1 MDFVIKKYCF
11 YLPELILKGSDCFF
25 IPSCCVVVGLL
36 CDGSVGC
43 GWGCRGAPQ
52 HGQRGRGGGEYR
64 YSIYICNFFPIRI
77 SFLSSVYTS
86 LSLGA
91 IPPPKKKNPE
101 SVPSSISWACCDD
114 VYILSFPKISYELS
128 EACNYISSVEIVDL
142 AASCRY
148 IVRYTL
154 LSQIRSILA

>member
-1 MDFVIKKYCF
+1 MLSDLVFFFNGHRYNKNGLCHQKVLF
-11 YLPELILKGSDCFF
+11 LPSGTHFERIWLFF

-101 SVPSSISWACCDD
+101 SVPTSISWACCDD
-114 VYILSFPKISYELS
+114 VYILSFPKISYDLS
-128 EACNYISSVEIVDL
+128 EACNYISPVEIVDL
-142 AASCRY
+142 AASCR
-148 IVRYTL
+148 
-154 LSQIRSILA
+154 